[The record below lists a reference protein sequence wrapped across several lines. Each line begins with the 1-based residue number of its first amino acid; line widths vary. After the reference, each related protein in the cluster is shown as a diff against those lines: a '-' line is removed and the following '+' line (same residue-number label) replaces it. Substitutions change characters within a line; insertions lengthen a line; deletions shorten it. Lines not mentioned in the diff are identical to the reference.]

1 MQISQTWVTQLQL
14 EMLAAPAQS
23 ALLVSRSASQV
34 RSKCYASGSQSGGKD
49 RLYPCTVAE
58 EAPIQSSFLAGT
70 LLRSDEHDDWAG
82 RVSIRAVKEHSVSFS
97 RVIMLQVFL
106 HCIC

>member
-34 RSKCYASGSQSGGKD
+34 RSRCYASGSQSGVKD
-49 RLYPCTVAE
+49 RSYQCTAAKEV
-58 EAPIQSSFLAGT
+58 PTQSSSLLAP
-70 LLRSDEHDDWAG
+70 
-82 RVSIRAVKEHSVSFS
+82 F
-97 RVIMLQVFL
+97 
-106 HCIC
+106 

>member
-34 RSKCYASGSQSGGKD
+34 RSRCYAFGSQSGVRFG
-49 RLYPCTVAE
+49 LYPCRLLMEHLQGLPLCWHLAE
-58 EAPIQSSFLAGT
+58 T
-70 LLRSDEHDDWAG
+70 LREHD
-82 RVSIRAVKEHSVSFS
+82 
-97 RVIMLQVFL
+97 
-106 HCIC
+106 